1 MHKSTNRVTWWPSAD
16 LLMQQILIK
25 IQQMFRKGGMCRNVI
40 NLKSKTLLCTKT
52 LCASKT
58 RCTKHRILHSKIGK
72 EINYVNYVLKLWWRT
87 ENQAKTRHDTLEM
100 HKSTNHRVD
109 DLKQIWSK
117 FVPCLIIYQILKRIN
132 QTLQNEGMCRNI
144 INFKS
149 KALYCIES
157 LWIKDQ
163 LKQSIESCIQNQAK
177 KYVM

>member
-1 MHKSTNRVTWWPSAD
+1 
-16 LLMQQILIK
+16 
-25 IQQMFRKGGMCRNVI
+25 MFRKGGMCRNVI

-109 DLKQIWSK
+109 DLQQIWSK
-117 FVPCLIIYQILKRIN
+117 FVSCLIIYQILIKIH
-132 QTLQNEGMCRNI
+132 QALQNEGMCQNV

-157 LWIKDQ
+157 TMNKRSMYTKYRILHSKSSKEINYVNYEIKLNWIVGYLLD
-163 LKQSIESCIQNQAK
+163 
-177 KYVM
+177 